1 MMGERRD
8 CLSIRV
14 VDLIRFFVQRP
25 IFHSLT
31 EGDTLMKNNPR
42 RILIVLTSLLIVSI
56 SLFAMPPNAQA
67 VGVIYYVN
75 CATGNDSDNGLSTS
89 TPWRTTTRANQQT
102 YSAGDQ
108 ILFARGTTCSGAA
121 FKPVGNGAV
130 GNPVIVAD
138 YGTGSLP
145 VIDGVGA
152 HEPAVFLL

>member
-1 MMGERRD
+1 MMREARD

-42 RILIVLTSLLIVSI
+42 RILMVLTSLIVLISV
-56 SLFAMPPNAQA
+56 FAAPSNARA
-67 VGVIYYVN
+67 VNTIYYVN
-75 CATGNDSDNGLSTS
+75 CATGNDSNNGLSTS

-108 ILFARGTTCSGAA
+108 ILFARGAVCSGAA
-121 FKPVGNGAV
+121 FKPV
-130 GNPVIVAD
+130 
-138 YGTGSLP
+138 
-145 VIDGVGA
+145 
-152 HEPAVFLL
+152 